1 MTNKTVVL
9 GVGNLLLTDDGVG
22 IHAIRALEQIPDL
35 PEGVELVDGGTAG
48 LNLLSYLEG
57 IDRLI
62 IIDAIQSSDP
72 PGTIRRF
79 AGEQVPAYFAM
90 KISPHEITLPDFL
103 AAAKL
108 RDLYPGEVVVW
119 GIKAESLDIGIELSP
134 PLAAQFDRLVAN
146 VHREI
151 LN

>member
-1 MTNKTVVL
+1 MTIKTVVL

-22 IHAIRALEQIPDL
+22 IHVIRALEQIPDL

-72 PGTIRRF
+72 SGTIRRF

-108 RDLYPGEVVVW
+108 RDLYPGEVIVW
-119 GIKAESLDIGIELSP
+119 GIKPESLDIGIELSP
-134 PLAAQFDRLVAN
+134 PLAAQFDTLVAN
-146 VHREI
+146 
-151 LN
+151 